1 MYVIKTLSKIEQ
13 VGFVSTRFHGIDGV
27 SLETR
32 KWNQVFE
39 KLGFQTFFFS
49 GLSDWA
55 PERSMVVPEAFFG
68 FPEVDSIQA
77 ECFGKTTRPET
88 LSGRIQALR
97 KILKESL
104 REFID
109 RWGIDLLVVE
119 NALTIPMHIPL
130 GLAITEV
137 IAETGMP
144 VIAHHHDFAWERQ
157 RFSMSCV
164 NDYISMSFP
173 PDLTP
178 IAHVTINTE
187 ARRALSYR
195 RGLSSMIIPNVFDY
209 SIPAPGIDDYN
220 KDLRQALGIEKDEI
234 FILQPTRIIARK
246 GIESAI
252 ELVKRMGGKGIKL
265 VISHQARDEGTEYSQ
280 RVLDY
285 AKLLNV
291 EVIVRP
297 DIIAEN
303 RGTGP
308 NGEKIY
314 SLFDV
319 YPHADFVT
327 YPSTYE
333 GFGNAFLEAVYFKK
347 PLFVNRYSIF
357 ASDIEPVGFEAVIM
371 DTYVTDKDV
380 EGAWRFLKD
389 PGYREA
395 AVEKNF
401 DLAQRYFSYT
411 VLEQKIKA
419 ILLNFGVALL

>member
-13 VGFVSTRFHGIDGV
+13 VGFVSTRFQGIDGV

-32 KWNQVFE
+32 KWDYVFE
-39 KLGFQTFFFS
+39 KLGFQTYFFS

-68 FPEVDSIQA
+68 FPEVAAIQE
-77 ECFGKTTRPET
+77 ECFGKTTRTEA

-97 KILKESL
+97 KILKEAL
-104 REFID
+104 HEFIE
-109 RWGIDLLVVE
+109 RWSIDLLVVE

-157 RFSMSCV
+157 RFSVSCV
-164 NDYISMSFP
+164 NDYISMAFP

-209 SIPAPGIDDYN
+209 SVPAPGIDDYN
-220 KDLRQALGIEKDEI
+220 KDLRQALGIGEEEI
-234 FILQPTRIIARK
+234 FILQPTRIVARK

-252 ELVKRMGGKGIKL
+252 ELVKRMGGRGIKL
-265 VISHQARDEGTEYSQ
+265 VISHHARDEGTEYSQ

-285 AKLLNV
+285 AKLLGADV
-291 EVIVRP
+291 VVRP

-303 RGTGP
+303 RATGP
-308 NGEKIY
+308 AGEKIY

-319 YPHADFVT
+319 YPHSDFVT

-357 ASDIEPVGFEAVIM
+357 ASDIEPVGFETVIM
-371 DTYVTDKDV
+371 DTYVTDRDV
-380 EGAWRFLKD
+380 EKTWRFLKD
-389 PGYREA
+389 SGYRKA

-419 ILLNFGVALL
+419 ILLNFGVGLL

>member
-1 MYVIKTLSKIEQ
+1 MYVIKTINKIEQ

-32 KWNQVFE
+32 KWAHVFE
-39 KLGFQTFFFS
+39 KLGFETYFFS

-55 PERSMVVPEAFFG
+55 QERSMVVPEAFFN
-68 FPEVDSIQA
+68 FPEVEAIQSR
-77 ECFGKTTRPET
+77 CFGVSTRHESLT
-88 LSGRIQALR
+88 GRIQSLR
-97 KILKESL
+97 KLLKEAL
-104 REFID
+104 HEFI
-109 RWGIDLLVVE
+109 RKWEIDLLVVE

-137 IAETGMP
+137 IAETGIP
-144 VIAHHHDFAWERQ
+144 TIAHHHDFAWERQ
-157 RFSMSCV
+157 RFAVSCV

-173 PDLTP
+173 PDLP
-178 IAHVTINTE
+178 SICHVTINTE
-187 ARRALSYR
+187 ARRNLSFR
-195 RGLSSMIIPNVFDY
+195 RGLASTIIPNVFDY
-209 SIPAPGIDDYN
+209 SVPAPGIDDYN
-220 KDLRQALGIEKDEI
+220 KDLREALGIGKDEI
-234 FILQPTRIIARK
+234 FVLQPTRIVARK
-246 GIESAI
+246 GIEAAI
-252 ELVKRMGGKGIKL
+252 ELVKRMGEKGIKL
-265 VISHQARDEGTEYSQ
+265 VISHQAKDEGTEYSE

-285 AKLLNV
+285 AKLLGV

-303 RGTGP
+303 RATGP
-308 NGEKIY
+308 AGEKIY

-357 ASDIEPVGFEAVIM
+357 ASDIEPVGFQAVIM
-371 DTYVTDKDV
+371 DTYVTDTDV
-380 EGAWRFLKD
+380 EGAWRFLRD
-389 PGYREA
+389 ERYRLA

-401 DLAQRYFSYT
+401 ALAEKYFSYS
-411 VLEQKIKA
+411 VLEQKIKS
-419 ILLNFGVALL
+419 ILLNFGIAML

>member
-1 MYVIKTLSKIEQ
+1 
-13 VGFVSTRFHGIDGV
+13 
-27 SLETR
+27 
-32 KWNQVFE
+32 
-39 KLGFQTFFFS
+39 
-49 GLSDWA
+49 
-55 PERSMVVPEAFFG
+55 
-68 FPEVDSIQA
+68 
-77 ECFGKTTRPET
+77 
-88 LSGRIQALR
+88 
-97 KILKESL
+97 
-104 REFID
+104 
-109 RWGIDLLVVE
+109 
-119 NALTIPMHIPL
+119 
-130 GLAITEV
+130 
-137 IAETGMP
+137 MP

-157 RFSMSCV
+157 RFSVSCV

-220 KDLRQALGIEKDEI
+220 RDLRQALGIGKNEI
-234 FILQPTRIIARK
+234 FILQPTRIVARK

-252 ELVKRMGGKGIKL
+252 ELVKRMGREGIKL

-285 AKLLNV
+285 AKLLGV
-291 EVIVRP
+291 DVIVRP

-303 RGTGP
+303 RGIGP

-371 DTYVTDKDV
+371 DTYVTDRDV

-389 PGYREA
+389 PAYRRA

-419 ILLNFGVALL
+419 ILLNFGVGLL

>member
-1 MYVIKTLSKIEQ
+1 MYVIKTLNKIEQ

-32 KWNQVFE
+32 KWNHVFE
-39 KLGFQTFFFS
+39 KLGFQTYFFS

-55 PERSMVVPEAFFG
+55 EERSMVVPEAFFG

-77 ECFGKTTRPET
+77 ECFGTTTRPET

-104 REFID
+104 HEFID

-157 RFSMSCV
+157 RFSVSCV

-209 SIPAPGIDDYN
+209 SVPAPGIDDYN
-220 KDLRQALGIEKDEI
+220 KDLRKDLGIGKDEI

-252 ELVKRMGGKGIKL
+252 ELVKRMGDTGIKL
-265 VISHQARDEGTEYSQ
+265 VVSHHARDEGTEYSH

-285 AKLLNV
+285 AKLLGV
-291 EVIVRP
+291 DVVVRP

-333 GFGNAFLEAVYFKK
+333 GFGNAFLETVYFKK

-357 ASDIEPVGFEAVIM
+357 ASDIEPVGFQAVIM

-389 PGYREA
+389 PAYRQA

-401 DLAQRYFSYT
+401 SLAERYFSYT

-419 ILLNFGVALL
+419 ILLNFGVGLL